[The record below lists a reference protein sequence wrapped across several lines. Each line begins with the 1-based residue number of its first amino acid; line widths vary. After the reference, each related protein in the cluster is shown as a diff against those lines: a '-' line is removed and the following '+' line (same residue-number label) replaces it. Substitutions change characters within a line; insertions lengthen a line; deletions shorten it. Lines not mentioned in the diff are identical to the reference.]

1 MVYDCTIFLSYFGE
15 YSYAERSI
23 RMNQFSL
30 QVKEY
35 LLRNNLKQKDIVEKL
50 GLSKNAISQSLN
62 RDNISLD
69 KMLLI
74 ADALDCDLEIK
85 LVPKDTRKD

>member
-1 MVYDCTIFLSYFGE
+1 
-15 YSYAERSI
+15 
-23 RMNQFSL
+23 MNQFSL

-50 GLSKNAISQSLN
+50 GLSKNAVSQSLN

-69 KMLLI
+69 KMILI
-74 ADALDCDLEIK
+74 ADALDCDLEVR
-85 LVPKDTRKD
+85 LVPRSKS

>member
-1 MVYDCTIFLSYFGE
+1 
-15 YSYAERSI
+15 
-23 RMNQFSL
+23 MNQFSL

-69 KMLLI
+69 KMILI
-74 ADALDCDLEIK
+74 AEALDCDLEIK
-85 LVPKDTRKD
+85 LVPKSDSQHN

>member
-1 MVYDCTIFLSYFGE
+1 
-15 YSYAERSI
+15 
-23 RMNQFSL
+23 MNQFSL

-69 KMLLI
+69 KMILI
-74 ADALDCDLEIK
+74 ADALDCDLEVR
-85 LVPKDTRKD
+85 LVPRSKS

>member
-1 MVYDCTIFLSYFGE
+1 
-15 YSYAERSI
+15 
-23 RMNQFSL
+23 MNQFSL

-50 GLSKNAISQSLN
+50 GLSKNAVSQSLN

-69 KMLLI
+69 KMILI
-74 ADALDCDLEIK
+74 AKALDCDLEIK
-85 LVPKDTRKD
+85 LVPRDTRKD

>member
-1 MVYDCTIFLSYFGE
+1 
-15 YSYAERSI
+15 
-23 RMNQFSL
+23 MNQFSL

-69 KMLLI
+69 KMILI
-74 ADALDCDLEIK
+74 AEALDCDLEIK
-85 LVPKDTRKD
+85 LVPKSNSRHN

>member
-1 MVYDCTIFLSYFGE
+1 
-15 YSYAERSI
+15 
-23 RMNQFSL
+23 MNQFSL

-69 KMLLI
+69 KMILI
-74 ADALDCDLEIK
+74 ADALGCDLEIK
-85 LVPKDTRKD
+85 LVPRDARKD

>member
-1 MVYDCTIFLSYFGE
+1 
-15 YSYAERSI
+15 
-23 RMNQFSL
+23 MNQFSL

-85 LVPKDTRKD
+85 LIPKNTKDVRKD

>member
-1 MVYDCTIFLSYFGE
+1 
-15 YSYAERSI
+15 
-23 RMNQFSL
+23 MNQFSL

-62 RDNISLD
+62 RNNISLD

-85 LVPKDTRKD
+85 LVPRSKS

>member
-1 MVYDCTIFLSYFGE
+1 
-15 YSYAERSI
+15 
-23 RMNQFSL
+23 MNQFSL

-85 LVPKDTRKD
+85 LVPRDVRKD